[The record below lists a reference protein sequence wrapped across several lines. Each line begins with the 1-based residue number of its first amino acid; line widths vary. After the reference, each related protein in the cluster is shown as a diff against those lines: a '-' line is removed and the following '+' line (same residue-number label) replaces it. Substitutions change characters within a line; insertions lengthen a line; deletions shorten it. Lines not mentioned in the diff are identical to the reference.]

1 MTKEYL
7 FRNIYFNIFILLIN
21 TSVSDAFFKGIFINP
36 SIISITRLVTNCL
49 FILML
54 IYYLLIDRIKARQY
68 KLGILLAVLTAI
80 TLIWTPLMF
89 ESIKVYINVIGPI
102 CYFIIMGLI
111 TNKDVIIKNLRAY
124 STLIVICEVISLFL
138 PNRVGYMEATD
149 ILRGIHLSRSAL
161 VVYLNFCIFVNLIYF
176 IQKWKK
182 DNVINIL
189 SLGIIG
195 VAGIL
200 VILTK
205 SSTGILTIMLLFV
218 LFLAVNREKI
228 YDRLFTVSLVL
239 GIGIPFMN
247 VNSSVIENLI
257 KTIFRKNLTFSGRKY
272 IWEYAINN
280 LIKNPIL
287 GNGFNSTETLL
298 KDKIIPIY
306 ERQASHT
313 HNGFLE
319 VFLQNGIVGLILVV
333 SVLVLAYMFI
343 KVLPQVQ
350 QNIMRAYLIT
360 FIIFNFM
367 EPYLIEQVAVV
378 NLWLPVA
385 YIFTYA
391 YKKRYSSINSVKEKW
406 N

>member
-36 SIISITRLVTNCL
+36 SIISITRLVTNCI

-68 KLGILLAVLTAI
+68 RFGILLAVLTTV

-111 TNKDVIIKNLRAY
+111 TDKDVIIKNLRAY
-124 STLIVICEVISLFL
+124 STLIVVCEVISLFL
-138 PNRVGYMEATD
+138 PNKVGYMETTD

-161 VVYLNFCIFVNLIYF
+161 VVYLNFCIFINLIYF

-182 DNVINIL
+182 DNVINIF
-189 SLGIIG
+189 STGIIG
-195 VAGIL
+195 VSTIL

-205 SSTGILTIMLLFV
+205 SSTGILTVMLLYV
-218 LFLAVNREKI
+218 LILATNKERVYNW
-228 YDRLFTVSLVL
+228 LFSISLVL

-247 VNSSVIENLI
+247 VNSPIIESFI
-257 KTIFRKNLTFSGRKY
+257 ETVFGKTLTFSGRKY
-272 IWEYAINN
+272 IWQYALNN
-280 LIKNPIL
+280 LVKNPIL
-287 GNGFNSTETLL
+287 GNGFNSTEELL
-298 KDKIIPIY
+298 RDKVIPVY

-319 VFLQNGIVGLILVV
+319 VFLQTGIIGLILVV
-333 SVLVLAYMFI
+333 CVLVLAYMFI
-343 KVLPQVQ
+343 KILPQVQ
-350 QNIMRAYLIT
+350 QTIMRAYLIT

-378 NLWLPVA
+378 NMWLPIA

-391 YKKRYSSINSVKEKW
+391 YKKRYISIKPVK
-406 N
+406 

>member
-36 SIISITRLVTNCL
+36 SIISITRLVTNCI

-68 KLGILLAVLTAI
+68 RFGILLAVLTTV

-111 TNKDVIIKNLRAY
+111 TDKDVIIKNLRAY
-124 STLIVICEVISLFL
+124 STLIVVCEVISLFL
-138 PNRVGYMEATD
+138 PNKVGYMETTD

-161 VVYLNFCIFVNLIYF
+161 VVYLNFCIFINLIYF

-182 DNVINIL
+182 DNVINIF
-189 SLGIIG
+189 STGIIG
-195 VAGIL
+195 VSTIL

-205 SSTGILTIMLLFV
+205 SSTGILTVMLLYV
-218 LFLAVNREKI
+218 LILATNKERVYNW
-228 YDRLFTVSLVL
+228 LFSISLVL

-247 VNSSVIENLI
+247 VNSQIIESFI
-257 KTIFRKNLTFSGRKY
+257 ETVFGKTLTFSGRKY
-272 IWEYAINN
+272 IWQYALNN
-280 LIKNPIL
+280 LVKNPIL
-287 GNGFNSTETLL
+287 GNGFNSTEELL
-298 KDKIIPIY
+298 RDKVIPVY

-319 VFLQNGIVGLILVV
+319 VFLQTGIIGLILVV
-333 SVLVLAYMFI
+333 CVLVLAYMFI
-343 KVLPQVQ
+343 KILPQVQ
-350 QNIMRAYLIT
+350 QTIMRAYLIT

-378 NLWLPVA
+378 NMWLPIA

-391 YKKRYSSINSVKEKW
+391 YKKRYISIKPVK
-406 N
+406 